1 METRKDNRMPTQ
13 PITPPMTS
21 KEKKLRNLRKILWI
35 VFSAI
40 TITILLVGSLTLPAA
55 LLINKTSSIAS
66 LFNNQTGMILLSLLA
81 LIVVKIG
88 VTGIICVVIYAIFK
102 YRLEKDDDLFL

>member
-1 METRKDNRMPTQ
+1 MTSQ
-13 PITPPMTS
+13 PISP

-40 TITILLVGSLTLPAA
+40 TITILLISSLSLPAA
-55 LLINKTSSIAS
+55 LLINKTSNIAS
-66 LFNNQTGMILLSLLA
+66 LFANETGMILLSLLA
-81 LIVVKIG
+81 LVLVKIG
-88 VTGIICVVIYAIFK
+88 VTGIILLVIYFIFR

>member
-1 METRKDNRMPTQ
+1 MPTQ
-13 PITPPMTS
+13 PNNPPMTP
-21 KEKKLRNLRKILWI
+21 KEKKLRNRRKIQWI
-35 VFSAI
+35 IFSAI
-40 TITILLVGSLTLPAA
+40 TITILLLSSLSLPAA

-66 LFNNQTGMILLSLLA
+66 LFANQTGMILLSLLA
-81 LIVVKIG
+81 LILVKIV

>member
-1 METRKDNRMPTQ
+1 MTT
-13 PITPPMTS
+13 TPFSP

-40 TITILLVGSLTLPAA
+40 TIAILLVSSLSLPAA
-55 LLINKTSSIAS
+55 LLINKTTSLSS
-66 LFNNQTGMILLSLLA
+66 LFANETGMILLSLLA
-81 LIVVKIG
+81 VILVKIAMI
-88 VTGIICVVIYAIFK
+88 GIICVLIYFIFK

>member
-1 METRKDNRMPTQ
+1 MNSESISP
-13 PITPPMTS
+13 

-40 TITILLVGSLTLPAA
+40 TITILLVSSLSVPAA
-55 LLINKTSSIAS
+55 LLINKTSRFAS
-66 LFNNQTGMILLSLLA
+66 LFANETGMILLSLLA
-81 LIVVKIG
+81 LALVKIG
-88 VTGIICVVIYAIFK
+88 VTGIICLVIYYIFK

>member
-1 METRKDNRMPTQ
+1 METRKDNCMSSQSISP
-13 PITPPMTS
+13 

-40 TITILLVGSLTLPAA
+40 TITILLVGSLSLPAA
-55 LLINKTSSIAS
+55 LLINKTSSFAS
-66 LFNNQTGMILLSLLA
+66 LFAGETGMILLSLLA
-81 LIVVKIG
+81 LALVKVG
-88 VTGIICVVIYAIFK
+88 VTGIICLVIYAIFK